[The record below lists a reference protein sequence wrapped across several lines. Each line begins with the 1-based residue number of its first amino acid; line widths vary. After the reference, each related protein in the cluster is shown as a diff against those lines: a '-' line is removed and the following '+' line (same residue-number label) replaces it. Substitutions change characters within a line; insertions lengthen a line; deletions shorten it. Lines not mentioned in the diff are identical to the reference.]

1 MSAPASAANRR
12 SIGAAPNRLSPL
24 QFVLAFGVVSMLG
37 DFVYEGARSIVG
49 PYLATLGAGAAL
61 VGFITGAGEAV
72 ALVLRP
78 VSGRISDRTGRQWAI
93 TISGYVITFVA
104 VPLLAVA
111 RGLWAAAVLVVLERL
126 GKAIRTPARDTMIAQ
141 ASAELGRGKA
151 FALHE
156 AMDQAG
162 AVLGPLL
169 VALMVAIGS
178 YELGFGVLAVP
189 AIAAIVVLILLR
201 RAVPRPAA
209 YEGAAPPGGA
219 GSGRLPRRFWLY
231 AAFTAIS
238 VAGFATFGVLAYHL
252 QVRHVV
258 PAAAIPLIYA
268 LAMGVDAVAALG
280 SGWVYDRSGL
290 RGLVVV
296 PLLTAVVPFL
306 SFSTSVPLV
315 VAGAAVW
322 GAAMGIHESTMRAAV
337 TDLVPAAR
345 RGTGYGTFTAVYG
358 LAWLAGGTLVGALY
372 GRSISAVE
380 AFVVSLQ
387 VVALIAFVP
396 LIRNRP

>member
-1 MSAPASAANRR
+1 MSVSPSYA
-12 SIGAAPNRLSPL
+12 GAQLAPNRLTPL
-24 QFVLAFGVVSMLG
+24 RFVLAFGVVSMLG

-49 PYLATLGAGAAL
+49 PYLGTLGAGAAL

-93 TISGYVITFVA
+93 TIGGYAVTFVA

-126 GKAIRTPARDTMIAQ
+126 GKAIRTPARDTMLAQ
-141 ASAELGRGKA
+141 ASADLGRGRA

-169 VALMVAIGS
+169 VALMVAVGS
-178 YELGFGVLAVP
+178 YELGFGVLAIP
-189 AIAAIVVLILLR
+189 AIAAIGVLLVLR

-209 YEGAAPPGGA
+209 YEGAAPPALA
-219 GSGRLPRRFWLY
+219 GSERLPRRFWLY
-231 AAFTAIS
+231 AVFTAIS

-252 QVRHVV
+252 QAQRVV
-258 PAAAIPLIYA
+258 APATIPLIYA
-268 LAMGVDAVAALG
+268 LAMGVDAAAALA

-345 RGTGYGTFTAVYG
+345 RGAGYGTFTAVYG
-358 LAWLAGGTLVGALY
+358 LAWLAGGTLVGVLY
-372 GRSISAVE
+372 ARSIGAVE
-380 AFVVSLQ
+380 AFVVGLQ
-387 VVALIAFVP
+387 VAALIALVP
-396 LIRNRP
+396 LIRSRA

>member
-1 MSAPASAANRR
+1 MP
-12 SIGAAPNRLSPL
+12 P
-24 QFVLAFGVVSMLG
+24 
-37 DFVYEGARSIVG
+37 
-49 PYLATLGAGAAL
+49 L

-93 TISGYVITFVA
+93 TIAGYCHHVRGR
-104 VPLLAVA
+104 AVA
-111 RGLWAAAVLVVLERL
+111 RAGARAVGGGGRWSCSERL
-126 GKAIRTPARDTMIAQ
+126 GKAIRTPARDTMLAQ
-141 ASAELGRGKA
+141 ASADLGRGRA

-169 VALMVAIGS
+169 VALMLAVGS
-178 YELGFGVLAVP
+178 YELGFGVLAIP
-189 AIAAIVVLILLR
+189 AIAAIAVLLVLR

-209 YEGAAPPGGA
+209 YEGGRAAGA
-219 GSGRLPRRFWLY
+219 RRSGRLPRRFWLY

-252 QVRHVV
+252 QARHVV
-258 PAAAIPLIYA
+258 PRRDDPPDLRARRWASTPL
-268 LAMGVDAVAALG
+268 AALG

-315 VAGAAVW
+315 DRRRRRLGRRD
-322 GAAMGIHESTMRAAV
+322 GHPREH
-337 TDLVPAAR
+337 DAR
-345 RGTGYGTFTAVYG
+345 RRDRPGAGGSAGTGYGTFSPRCTAWPG
-358 LAWLAGGTLVGALY
+358 WPAA
-372 GRSISAVE
+372 RSSGPCTPLDRRRRGV
-380 AFVVSLQ
+380 L
-387 VVALIAFVP
+387 VVAVQVAALVAFVP
-396 LIRNRP
+396 LWRDDRAYAADPTPGSRAAASAAMNP